1 MLKDLPFDGLDV
13 DWEYPTTPE
22 QGHDLAELLAVTR
35 EELDNYAASLPSKP
49 HFSLTIAS
57 PAGPQNFPNF
67 PFREIDSHLDFW
79 NLMAY
84 DYAGPWDKVAAHQAN
99 VYVSKLAPQETPF
112 STDDAVKHYESQ
124 GVSAGKIIMGMP
136 LYGRAFKETNGPGT
150 SFSGV
155 GSGSFAGQDGVW
167 SYKVRANHVSPLYD
181 QCSFVL
187 LS

>member
-13 DWEYPTTPE
+13 DWEYPNTPE
-22 QGHDLAELLAVTR
+22 QGHDLAKLLAVTR
-35 EELDNYAASLPSKP
+35 EELDDYAASLPSKP

-67 PFREIDSHLDFW
+67 PFREIDRHLDFW

-99 VYVSKLAPQETPF
+99 VYVSKSTPQETPF

-124 GVSAGKIIMGMP
+124 GVSAGKIVMGMP
-136 LYGRAFKETNGPGT
+136 LYGRAFQKTNGPGT
-150 SFSGV
+150 PFSGV
-155 GSGSFAGQDGVW
+155 GSGSFVGQDGLW
-167 SYKVRANHVSPLYD
+167 SYKVRAHHISPLYD
-181 QCSFVL
+181 QCLFVL
-187 LS
+187 L